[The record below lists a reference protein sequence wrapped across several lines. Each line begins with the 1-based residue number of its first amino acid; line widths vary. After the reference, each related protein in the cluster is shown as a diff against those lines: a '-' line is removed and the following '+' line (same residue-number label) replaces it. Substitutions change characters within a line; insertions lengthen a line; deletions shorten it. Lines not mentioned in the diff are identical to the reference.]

1 MITVK
6 DGAAV
11 FENGVLAGST
21 ITMADGIGN
30 MVKKLGF
37 SLEDTIKMA
46 STNPAK
52 LINIFDKRFV
62 NAFG

>member
-1 MITVK
+1 
-6 DGAAV
+6 
-11 FENGVLAGST
+11 
-21 ITMADGIGN
+21 MADGIGN

-52 LINIFDKRFV
+52 LINIFDRKE
-62 NAFG
+62 ACQKEKMQIL